1 MINGLLSIVR
11 SEGGN
16 LGMHFATYIWIDLLD
31 N

>member
-1 MINGLLSIVR
+1 MINGFLSIVR

-31 N
+31 D